1 MSRLLF
7 LAIFSIFLYGCPQTN
22 SISFIFNKKEV
33 AIDIPQKVIKKAIR
47 EYNLEDISYN
57 KNSFGF
63 FYKKFN
69 KTKLQKLIDYLSAN
83 NYIKGLSQSDIEAI
97 KSILYPRVKIIYLP
111 KKCKINST
119 ISKYLLRGKRDNWI
133 AIDNNI
139 EVTFNKKGCAT
150 FEVLK

>member
-83 NYIKGLSQSDIEAI
+83 NYINGLSQSDIEAI